1 MSQNWQQLKITV
13 RFVSNHSQGQT
24 DVTAFDINFNIVSK
38 SWPIIFSGNK
48 FSSLLNSIITG

>member
-13 RFVSNHSQGQT
+13 RLVSNHSQGQT

-48 FSSLLNSIITG
+48 LSSLLNSIITG